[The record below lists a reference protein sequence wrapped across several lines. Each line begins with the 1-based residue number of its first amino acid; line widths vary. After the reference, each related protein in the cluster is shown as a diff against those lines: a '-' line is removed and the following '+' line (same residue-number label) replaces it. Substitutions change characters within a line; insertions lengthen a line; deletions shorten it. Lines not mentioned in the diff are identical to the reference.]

1 MTFHEVIFELTEFR
15 QSPIEKGDFMSTVF
29 IILLVILLIIVGIIL
44 FVNIGIR
51 FAIFTASTFID
62 IIKSPASLFL
72 IMCFIVVAILALI
85 INQKSARDSS
95 YAPSNDIPVTT
106 EYKRSL
112 PETQKGPYQKSNEG
126 EYKPNQSAQEN
137 HNYIMDSRDGKTYKT
152 VKIGNQVWMAE
163 NLNYETNGSYCYEDD
178 PEKCVKYGRLY
189 IWESALNA
197 CPDGWHLPTKEEIE
211 TLLSYVQKKEE
222 TELPGFYLLRS
233 SNLYGFSALLA
244 GERYNNGK
252 FSFFGLVAFFWSVS
266 ENGSYSAY
274 AMSLDDLGEDYIS
287 GEDKN
292 YGRSVRCLR
301 DP

>member
-1 MTFHEVIFELTEFR
+1 
-15 QSPIEKGDFMSTVF
+15 MSTVF

-44 FVNIGIR
+44 FINIGVR
-51 FAIFTASTFID
+51 FALFTASTFID

-112 PETQKGPYQKSNEG
+112 PENKRTHFNTSETNTQTRKMQEEPYQKTNEG

-152 VKIGNQVWMAE
+152 VKLGNQVWMAE
-163 NLNYETNGSYCYEDD
+163 NLNYETNGSYCYKDD
-178 PEKCVKYGRLY
+178 PEKCAKYGRLY

-197 CPDGWHLPTKEEIE
+197 CPVGWHLPTKEEYE
-211 TLLSYVQKKEE
+211 TLLNYVEKQEEE
-222 TELPGFYLLRS
+222 TIEKLYSDSEEKYERDLRWGGYF
-233 SNLYGFSALLA
+233 LARDKDRYGFSVLPVDCDYWTATENDGNRA
-244 GERYNNGK
+244 YNM
-252 FSFFGLVAFFWSVS
+252 F
-266 ENGSYSAY
+266 
-274 AMSLDDLGEDYIS
+274 LDDMGFSSFWDSQKDHKSY
-287 GEDKN
+287 
-292 YGRSVRCLR
+292 VHCLR
-301 DP
+301 NP